1 MSLRKVT
8 FFDREGRA
16 FQNVDED
23 GQAKPAV
30 FGVRW
35 VNDDTLETI
44 RVRGG
49 ERTDR
54 YGKPIEKISPTTS
67 KSPFYAGGSSNL
79 DENPNGERTP
89 TSGVG
94 KA

>member
-79 DENPNGERTP
+79 DEKPELRENANVG
-89 TSGVG
+89 GG